1 MKIYLFILLAL
12 LLSCSDITPLQSS
25 KVYSIEEVKTV
36 GIKIKGKFN
45 SYHAIRIVGKR
56 KIRFWEN

>member
-12 LLSCSDITPLQSS
+12 LISCSDITPLQSN

-36 GIKIKGKFN
+36 YRYDAGGSGF
-45 SYHAIRIVGKR
+45 R
-56 KIRFWEN
+56 KVAGGLD